1 MANKKEI
8 LQAKIIALERAL
20 YNYNYEKTIHGYKG
34 PIFLQDFVIYS
45 SEYLEALKKSFDGI
59 IKREKEREYQSQ
71 FGEIKRKIMM

>member
-8 LQAKIIALERAL
+8 LQAKIIALERAF